1 MSKASIFFSWLLHV
15 ITCMHTHPSYNNNAI
30 NQMSYHEHTSA
41 IFLVISYMFSPFDPC
56 DEEHQIAIDFGAVDK
71 LVNVVGVHCLS
82 CL

>member
-1 MSKASIFFSWLLHV
+1 
-15 ITCMHTHPSYNNNAI
+15 
-30 NQMSYHEHTSA
+30 MSYHEHTSA